1 MDYSWSIIVL
11 TFEFLLLLN
20 HDDVTW
26 DCPKRKD
33 MGKRRIILTHDFRKR
48 IKGTICIL

>member
-26 DCPKRKD
+26 DSPKRKD
-33 MGKRRIILTHDFRKR
+33 MGKRRIILTHGFRKR